1 MNYSCPSL
9 LQPGP
14 SVGVHYRSSR
24 RNGRKDV
31 KLVKIVRSIFARP
44 AVIYLAFVHMAK
56 RLGRLRAKRR
66 APQLQPESGS

>member
-44 AVIYLAFVHMAK
+44 PVIYLAFVHMAK
-56 RLGRLRAKRR
+56 RWLRAKRR